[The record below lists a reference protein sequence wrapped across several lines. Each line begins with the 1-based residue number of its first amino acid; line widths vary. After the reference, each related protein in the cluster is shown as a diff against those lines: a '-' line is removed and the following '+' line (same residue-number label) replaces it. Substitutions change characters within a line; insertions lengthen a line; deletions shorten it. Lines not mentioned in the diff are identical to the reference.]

1 MHPAARAL
9 TDLGLTPLEAEIYGH
24 LASGSVDTGYGIAKA
39 LGKPRAN
46 VYQALRTLQLKG
58 AVIADDG
65 ETQQCRAVPPGELL
79 DRLERQFKERRA
91 RAEEELSRLPDPGTD
106 ARVYQLRS
114 AEQVLE
120 RCRRMIAEAAEV
132 VVVDAFPEPLAALVP
147 DLEAAAARGV
157 LVLAKTYAP
166 QQIRGARVLL
176 EPRAEHVRRRWPA
189 DWVNLVADGSEL
201 LLALLRPSSGGGA
214 ETGVVQAVWS
224 ASPYLA
230 WIVYGYLTQE
240 LVVTAVDA
248 AVADG
253 GDLGGLGELYREVR
267 HLMPLEAPGYRRLL
281 RQLTTT

>member
-1 MHPAARAL
+1 MHPATRAL

-24 LASGSVDTGYGIAKA
+24 LAAGAVDTGYGIAKA

-65 ETQQCRAVPPGELL
+65 ETQQCRAVPPSELL
-79 DRLERQFKERRA
+79 DRLEREFGERRS

-106 ARVYQLRS
+106 ARVYQLKS
-114 AEQVLE
+114 AEQALE
-120 RCRRMIAEAAEV
+120 RGRRMIAEAAEV
-132 VVVDAFPEPLAALVP
+132 VVVDAFPSPLAALSP
-147 DLEAAAARGV
+147 DLEAAARRGV
-157 LVLAKTYAP
+157 MVVAKSYAK
-166 QQIRGARVLL
+166 QEIRGARVFL
-176 EPRAEHVRRRWPA
+176 EPNAEQVRQRWPA
-189 DWVNLVADGSEL
+189 DWVNLVTDGSQL
-201 LLALLRPSSGGGA
+201 LLALLRPAAEGA
-214 ETGVVQAVWS
+214 PAGVVQAVWS

-253 GDLGGLGELYREVR
+253 HDLGGITDLYREVR
-267 HLMPLEAPGYRRLL
+267 HSIPIDAPGYRRLL
-281 RQLTTT
+281 RELCAP